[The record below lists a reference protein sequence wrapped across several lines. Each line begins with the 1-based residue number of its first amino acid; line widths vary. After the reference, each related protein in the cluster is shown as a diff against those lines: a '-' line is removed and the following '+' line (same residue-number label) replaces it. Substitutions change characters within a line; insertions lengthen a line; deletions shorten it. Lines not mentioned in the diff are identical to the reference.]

1 MKKHTKLD
9 EFNRI
14 YDKTYNNTLKYV
26 LLHCNNID
34 DVKDIVQETYLDFYK
49 YLSKKDFSKIANID
63 SYIIGISKN
72 VLRRYYRKEYNVLS
86 MYISN
91 ETNEIIEDVD
101 FDLELEFIT
110 KENVNEVWKYIKNK
124 DIKITKIFFAYYYLD
139 MKISDIAIEMHL
151 NESTVKN
158 HIYRTI
164 KELKQVFK
172 KEDYKN
178 V

>member
-86 MYISN
+86 MYTSD

-101 FDLELEFIT
+101 FDL
-110 KENVNEVWKYIKNK
+110 
-124 DIKITKIFFAYYYLD
+124 
-139 MKISDIAIEMHL
+139 
-151 NESTVKN
+151 
-158 HIYRTI
+158 
-164 KELKQVFK
+164 
-172 KEDYKN
+172 
-178 V
+178 